1 MRVPLVVVR
10 WLGISRCHMNDR
22 LIRDNPVS
30 DEQIQAWAD
39 EAERGYDLTK
49 LPSPLPGRPLV
60 GNDPGVSVTR
70 PRLPPG

>member
-1 MRVPLVVVR
+1 MSD
-10 WLGISRCHMNDR
+10 G

-60 GNDPGVSVTR
+60 GNGPGAAITVWSDEQPLDAMKQR
-70 PRLPPG
+70 ASSEGE

>member
-1 MRVPLVVVR
+1 M
-10 WLGISRCHMNDR
+10 SDR
-22 LIRDNPVS
+22 LLHGERVR

-60 GNDPGVSVTR
+60 GSSPGVDATR
-70 PRLPPG
+70 PGLPPG

>member
-1 MRVPLVVVR
+1 
-10 WLGISRCHMNDR
+10 MNDR

-49 LPSPLPGRPLV
+49 LPAPRPGRPLV
-60 GNDPGVSVTR
+60 GTAPRVDATR
-70 PRLPPG
+70 RGLPPG

>member
-1 MRVPLVVVR
+1 
-10 WLGISRCHMNDR
+10 MNDR

-49 LPSPLPGRPLV
+49 LPSPLPG
-60 GNDPGVSVTR
+60 G
-70 PRLPPG
+70 RLPGWAPRAAGRAAPRRDEAKRFL

>member
-1 MRVPLVVVR
+1 MSD
-10 WLGISRCHMNDR
+10 G
-22 LIRDNPVS
+22 LIRANPVS

-60 GNDPGVSVTR
+60 GNGPGAAITVRSDGQPIDVLTQR
-70 PRLPPG
+70 ATPEEE

>member
-1 MRVPLVVVR
+1 MSD
-10 WLGISRCHMNDR
+10 G
-22 LIRDNPVS
+22 LIRANPVS

-60 GNDPGVSVTR
+60 GNGPGAAITVRSDEQPLEAMTQR
-70 PRLPPG
+70 ASSEGE

>member
-1 MRVPLVVVR
+1 MSD
-10 WLGISRCHMNDR
+10 G

-49 LPSPLPGRPLV
+49 LAPPLPGRPLV
-60 GNDPGVSVTR
+60 GNSPGVDATR
-70 PRLPPG
+70 PVLPSG

>member
-1 MRVPLVVVR
+1 
-10 WLGISRCHMNDR
+10 MNDR
-22 LIRDNPVS
+22 LIRANPVS

-60 GNDPGVSVTR
+60 GNGPGAAITVRSDEQPLEAMTQR
-70 PRLPPG
+70 ASSEGE

>member
-1 MRVPLVVVR
+1 
-10 WLGISRCHMNDR
+10 MNDR

-60 GNDPGVSVTR
+60 GNGPGAGTGAWSGRSHAQPHQPTPESAHR
-70 PRLPPG
+70 

>member
-1 MRVPLVVVR
+1 MSD
-10 WLGISRCHMNDR
+10 G

-49 LPSPLPGRPLV
+49 LAPPLV
-60 GNDPGVSVTR
+60 SVKPALSGVV
-70 PRLPPG
+70 PRRAAMSSLSSSEARSRTHEA

>member
-1 MRVPLVVVR
+1 
-10 WLGISRCHMNDR
+10 MNDR

-49 LPSPLPGRPLV
+49 LAPPRPGRPLV
-60 GNDPGVSVTR
+60 GNGPGEDVTR
-70 PRLPPG
+70 PGLPPG

>member
-1 MRVPLVVVR
+1 M
-10 WLGISRCHMNDR
+10 SDR

-49 LPSPLPGRPLV
+49 LPSPRPGRPLV
-60 GNDPGVSVTR
+60 GNGPGAGLTVRSDEQ
-70 PRLPPG
+70 PLDAMMQCASSEGEWQSS